1 MTEINWNYI
10 IYRYRYSIDLMDKFR
25 DADIITE
32 KDRDAYLDIRL
43 YNRNNNKISDEQ
55 INYIQGIEEIIH
67 SNPKSIDVME
77 GDAFDKFIEKP
88 FNPKDYLK

>member
-32 KDRDAYLDIRL
+32 KIVMLIL
-43 YNRNNNKISDEQ
+43 ISD
-55 INYIQGIEEIIH
+55 YIIEIIIK
-67 SNPKSIDVME
+67 SPTNKSIIYKV
-77 GDAFDKFIEKP
+77 
-88 FNPKDYLK
+88 